1 MVVGRTNDDAVQ
13 EFVSTPLTL
22 ACEGGED
29 VVKCNGGD
37 DDDLVVSLCVRT
49 CRPHC

>member
-29 VVKCNGGD
+29 VVKCNVGD